1 MSRMDNDDL
10 DLAMYGSTPIA
21 TGIARGVDV
30 ESFHWGHGTGT
41 SQGLVVDSSVI
52 TTPFDLNGKTIAV
65 PFGSTADYQ
74 MQFIIDV
81 FDLDLVRARARERAR
96 ASARRDPHTLAFHHR
111 PSPPPRPP
119 LYRPSKIW
127 PAARSKPR
135 GRPARSTARSAG
147 GLRTT

>member
-1 MSRMDNDDL
+1 MCLPQSSGGYAMSRMDNDDL

-74 MQFIIDV
+74 MQFIIDI
-81 FDLDLVRARARERAR
+81 FDLDLVRARASARAR
-96 ASARRDPHTLAFHHR
+96 RFVAPFTL
-111 PSPPPRPP
+111 SPPPRPP
-119 LYRPSKIW
+119 HHRP
-127 PAARSKPR
+127 
-135 GRPARSTARSAG
+135 
-147 GLRTT
+147 

>member
-1 MSRMDNDDL
+1 MCLPQSSGGYAMSRMDNDDL

-74 MQFIIDV
+74 MQFIIDI
-81 FDLDLVRARARERAR
+81 FDLDLVRARASARAR
-96 ASARRDPHTLAFHHR
+96 RFVAPFTLSR
-111 PSPPPRPP
+111 SSPLSPPPRPP
-119 LYRPSKIW
+119 HHRP
-127 PAARSKPR
+127 
-135 GRPARSTARSAG
+135 
-147 GLRTT
+147 